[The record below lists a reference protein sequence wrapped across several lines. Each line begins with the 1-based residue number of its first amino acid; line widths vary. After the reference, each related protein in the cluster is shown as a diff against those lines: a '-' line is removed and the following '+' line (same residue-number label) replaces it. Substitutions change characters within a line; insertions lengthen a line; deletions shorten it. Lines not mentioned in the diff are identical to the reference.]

1 KDKQANCGSKT
12 YRKTKLALP
21 PNHAAVSKDYSAYLI
36 RAPINGLGI
45 SWIAKCRKKPNLTK
59 LSQINELRDHDPI
72 TDHGESNKMKMS
84 LRSVLISTTLGH

>member
-1 KDKQANCGSKT
+1 MVVKRTGNEIP
-12 YRKTKLALP
+12 ALP

-45 SWIAKCRKKPNLTK
+45 SWIAKCRKKLTK

-72 TDHGESNKMKMS
+72 TDHGEKQRQDEDVAS
-84 LRSVLISTTLGH
+84 LRFD

>member
-1 KDKQANCGSKT
+1 MVVNVPENDIP
-12 YRKTKLALP
+12 ALP

-72 TDHGESNKMKMS
+72 TDHGEKQRQDEDVAS
-84 LRSVLISTTLGH
+84 LRFD

>member
-1 KDKQANCGSKT
+1 
-12 YRKTKLALP
+12 
-21 PNHAAVSKDYSAYLI
+21 HAAVSKDYSAYLI

-72 TDHGESNKMKMS
+72 TDHGEKQRQDEDVAS
-84 LRSVLISTTLGH
+84 LRFD